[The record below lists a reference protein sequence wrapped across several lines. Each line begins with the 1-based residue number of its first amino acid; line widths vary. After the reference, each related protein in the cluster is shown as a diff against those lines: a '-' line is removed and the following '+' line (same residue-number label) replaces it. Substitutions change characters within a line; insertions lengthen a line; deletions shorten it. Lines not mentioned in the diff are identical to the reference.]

1 MVIRFVDDYRARFG
15 VEPICRVL
23 RGHGVKIAPSTY
35 WAAKTRRPSA
45 RAVSDAHWR
54 EVIEA
59 TFWDRK
65 KGRGVAGYRKMWR
78 YLKRD
83 GHDIARSTVQRL
95 MAEMGLRGV
104 LRGGWKVVTTRP
116 DAAASRPPDLVKRD
130 FTSQAPNRL
139 WVVDFTYV
147 ATWEGV
153 GFTAFV
159 EDVYAHRLVGWRTT
173 STMPTELPLD
183 ALEMALWVRDRDG
196 HDTTG
201 VIHHSDA
208 GSQYTAIR
216 YAERLTDAGAIASIG
231 TVGDSYDNAM
241 AESVIGLYK
250 AECVSQ
256 DGPFKTIGH
265 LELATC
271 DWVDYYNNHRIH
283 SAIGYATPVEYE
295 QAYHQR
301 HQNLPEPTGPGITDP
316 L

>member
-1 MVIRFVDDYRARFG
+1 
-15 VEPICRVL
+15 
-23 RGHGVKIAPSTY
+23 
-35 WAAKTRRPSA
+35 
-45 RAVSDAHWR
+45 
-54 EVIEA
+54 
-59 TFWDRK
+59 
-65 KGRGVAGYRKMWR
+65 MWR

-208 GSQYTAIR
+208 GSQGGFNWSSQHLDHGGVWWFVVSRLRIGRSGRSSGLLGIR
-216 YAERLTDAGAIASIG
+216 SSSVMSRWSSGDRSPRACFPRKPLGLPAWRRRSGRVGSTTLAGCPRSIS
-231 TVGDSYDNAM
+231 TSSPRA
-241 AESVIGLYK
+241 
-250 AECVSQ
+250 
-256 DGPFKTIGH
+256 
-265 LELATC
+265 AT
-271 DWVDYYNNHRIH
+271 
-283 SAIGYATPVEYE
+283 
-295 QAYHQR
+295 
-301 HQNLPEPTGPGITDP
+301 
-316 L
+316 